1 MKKII
6 IGNFK
11 MNSTPSEFKSYAMTL
26 ATKAK
31 QSKNDIIICPPY
43 THLGVAKEILAGS
56 NVEYGAQNLAEEERG
71 EFTGEISA
79 AMIKDLGASY
89 VIVGHS
95 ERRGKFKETD
105 KVVNKKIK
113 TAMANGLKVVLCVG
127 ENLQTRANK
136 QGALFVRR
144 QLEEALRGLY
154 ENELDSVVIAYEP
167 IWADGTGKAPLEK
180 EIAKMFEVIRKH
192 IEYLYSEK
200 AAKKINI
207 VYGGNVGMTN
217 YKKLLSNEFVDGVLT
232 NGVCLDVDNFAII
245 CKEKY

>member
-11 MNSTPSEFKSYAMTL
+11 MNTTPTEFKSYAMTI
-26 ATKAK
+26 ATKTK
-31 QSKNDIIICPPY
+31 GTKNDVVLCPPY
-43 THLGVAKEILAGS
+43 THLAVAKEILGGG
-56 NVEYGAQNLAEEERG
+56 NVFYGAQNLAEEERG

-79 AMIKDLGASY
+79 NMIKDLGGSY

-113 TAMANGLKVVLCVG
+113 TALANGLKVVLCVG
-127 ENLQTRANK
+127 ENLQTRTNK
-136 QGALFVRR
+136 QGSIFVKK
-144 QLEEALRGLY
+144 QLEEALRGIY

-167 IWADGTGKAPLEK
+167 IWTVGTGKSATTKDIE
-180 EIAKMFEVIRKH
+180 KMFETIRKF

-200 AAKKINI
+200 AGKKVDVI
-207 VYGGNVGMTN
+207 YGGSISLTN
-217 YKKLLSNEFVDGVLT
+217 YKKILEVETIDGLLVSGP
-232 NGVCLDVDNFAII
+232 CLDVENFALIA
-245 CKEKY
+245 KEKY